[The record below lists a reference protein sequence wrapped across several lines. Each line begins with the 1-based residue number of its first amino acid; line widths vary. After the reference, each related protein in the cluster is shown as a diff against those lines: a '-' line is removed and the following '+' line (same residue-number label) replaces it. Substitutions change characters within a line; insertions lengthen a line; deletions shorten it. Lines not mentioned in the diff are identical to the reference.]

1 MISHQY
7 FVKLNEKF
15 DVEKLQAEVNT
26 ILCSVDYDGEQISLV
41 YRDGYKDKCW
51 TDGAGTAFK
60 FDEQRKPIKDDNGEI
75 SRRFRESEFKYIN
88 PGLEGTELE
97 NIYETCKKLYNIS
110 RFRIAKINPKNC
122 YGWHKDEE
130 IRIHVPVFTSPGC
143 FIVTDDGLATHL
155 PADGSAYVFYAR
167 NGYHTAVNS
176 DYNLERIHLLLNIC

>member
-1 MISHQY
+1 MISDRY
-7 FVKLNEKF
+7 FNKLNVKF
-15 DVEKLQAEVNT
+15 DIGNLQSEVNS
-26 ILCSVDYDGEQISLV
+26 ILSTVDYDGEQISLA
-41 YRDGYKDKCW
+41 YRDGYKDRCW
-51 TDGAGTAFK
+51 TDGAGTAFQ
-60 FDEQRKPIKDDNGEI
+60 FDNHRKPIKNNNGEI
-75 SRRFRESEFKYIN
+75 LRRFREEEFKYIN

-97 NIYETCKKLYNIS
+97 KVYETCKLNYNIT

-130 IRIHVPVFTSPGC
+130 IRIHVPVLTSPGC

-176 DYNLERIHLLLNIC
+176 DYKLERIHLLLNIC